1 VKNNNKMKTKQKK
14 MRKKKDTDAVSKVAN
29 TN

>member
-1 VKNNNKMKTKQKK
+1 MKTKQKK